1 MASYEKMTNQEFEK
15 YIPGFENVKDL
26 HYVFLNVLNPMLSRG
41 CFYCFFEEFQG
52 PNTEFNGPRQ
62 CSLCHIPTI
71 FNDFKKKKKKD
82 YNQNNLLFLKIYYS
96 KLLSYLMEIFIVK
109 KTAVECFLDNDFE
122 YSGNDWYAGQ

>member
-15 YIPGFENVKDL
+15 DIPGFENVKDL
-26 HYVFLNVLNPMLSRG
+26 HYVFLNVLYPMLSRG

-71 FNDFKKKKKKD
+71 FNDFKKKKKKRI
-82 YNQNNLLFLKIYYS
+82 KIKIS
-96 KLLSYLMEIFIVK
+96 CIGRGISPSVMITRL
-109 KTAVECFLDNDFE
+109 
-122 YSGNDWYAGQ
+122 